1 MTLKGKS
8 EMQKKI
14 LVDGMKCENCAKHVK
29 EALMEVNGVT
39 TAEVNLDKK
48 LVIVETSGDVSDES
62 IKLAVNTEKYNVVG
76 IEAI

>member
-1 MTLKGKS
+1 MT
-8 EMQKKI
+8 KKI

-29 EALMEVNGVT
+29 EALVGVDGIT
-39 TAEVNLDKK
+39 SVDVNLNDKF
-48 LVIVETSGDVSDES
+48 VIVETSSDVSDET